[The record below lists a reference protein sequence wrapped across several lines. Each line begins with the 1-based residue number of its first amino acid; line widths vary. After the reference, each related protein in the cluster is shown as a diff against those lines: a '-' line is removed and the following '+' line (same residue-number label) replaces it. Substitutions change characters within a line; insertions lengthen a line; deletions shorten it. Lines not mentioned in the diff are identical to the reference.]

1 LLLPHEQQG
10 IRGRGEVLVMIMAI
24 PWLRMLGVQ
33 NMMGRGMMGLDGGMS
48 MGSINREG
56 GDMRVGSG

>member
-1 LLLPHEQQG
+1 M
-10 IRGRGEVLVMIMAI
+10 VMAI

-33 NMMGRGMMGLDGGMS
+33 NMMGRGMMGLGGGMS

>member
-1 LLLPHEQQG
+1 
-10 IRGRGEVLVMIMAI
+10 
-24 PWLRMLGVQ
+24 
-33 NMMGRGMMGLDGGMS
+33 MMGRGMMGLGGGMS